1 MLAKALTRQLK
12 RNQSRLF
19 SKYQHADETGKQV
32 ARIGEDFSKHRMLL
46 PLYDI
51 APKTENNW
59 VAPSATVIGEVD
71 LRRFASV
78 WYNAVVRGDIN
89 RVTIGSFSSV
99 GERSV
104 LATAPSLPTGMPAR
118 LTIGSNTS
126 IGAGCSLYSC

>member
-1 MLAKALTRQLK
+1 M
-12 RNQSRLF
+12 
-19 SKYQHADETGKQV
+19 V
-32 ARIGEDFSKHRMLL
+32 L

-51 APKTENNW
+51 APRTENNW
-59 VAPSATVIGEVD
+59 VAPNATLIGEVD
-71 LRRFASV
+71 IRKFASV

-89 RVTIGSFSSV
+89 RVTIGPFSSV

-118 LTIGSNTS
+118 LTIGSNVT